1 MCFEALEEA
10 TKSRAELQQAMSK
23 IKAELSER
31 EERLRQRDDLS
42 FLKGWEGFSF
52 HFCEVVKS
60 YYFKHYVSFPNY

>member
-1 MCFEALEEA
+1 MICCVFVEALEEA

-42 FLKGWEGFSF
+42 FLEGLGRCQFSF
-52 HFCEVVKS
+52 SSVVKS
-60 YYFKHYVSFPNY
+60 YSCKHV

>member
-1 MCFEALEEA
+1 MICCVFVEALEEA

-42 FLKGWEGFSF
+42 FLKGWEGFRF
-52 HFCEVVKS
+52 HFLVL
-60 YYFKHYVSFPNY
+60 

>member
-1 MCFEALEEA
+1 MCLVEALEEA

-42 FLKGWEGFSF
+42 FLKGWEGFRF
-52 HFCEVVKS
+52 HVLVL
-60 YYFKHYVSFPNY
+60 